1 MDIRY
6 FLEIFDLKHR
16 HGSNLCSY
24 HTYWWKSLSN
34 KNFFYWLDGDGQK
47 KMDLPLCSQD
57 LRKNISVISQARKS
71 YFMVAGIEGYTKQNE
86 RRVLYMRRSR
96 LLSKSSTNSKNEW
109 ETIAAYEKV

>member
-24 HTYWWKSLSN
+24 HTYWRKSLSN
-34 KNFFYWLDGDGQK
+34 KNFFYWLEGDGQK

-57 LRKNISVISQARKS
+57 LRKNISVISQARK
-71 YFMVAGIEGYTKQNE
+71 VELHGDETGLLRWAKNNE
-86 RRVLYMRRSR
+86 LDEQVLFHGRW
-96 LLSKSSTNSKNEW
+96 N
-109 ETIAAYEKV
+109 